1 MEHVDLVEL
10 PMSPAQAAARDI
22 DPDIELLSPAQ
33 LARGAPPPRHIEID
47 DLTGL
52 AVIAA
57 QPAAAMPQHAA
68 AAAAAQPA
76 WVDLTAAGT
85 ATPAHPPRA
94 NGKAAAVTFG
104 GGAAAAASVN
114 LCDDEDDIGGGS
126 AAVAGRKRN
135 RDTAYASSMAQVL
148 EMFPDCSMQYIR
160 DKLEAGMAVEQL
172 SEHLLETKYPKE
184 AAGGGEKPAASTSAS
199 SPEDEFVK
207 LFEDEKGTNWRPAP
221 DYCVHALGMLGIDLR
236 RVFREHNFRYSK
248 TWDFI
253 NEAFAQGAEAYKAKN
268 LILLQSQRPAKSM
281 VAMCPLLA
289 SELEWHK
296 RRRASLQCES
306 DEAMARKLNEE
317 EAEAAGCMYECGCC
331 CSEAPFE
338 EMISCAE
345 GHMFCAN
352 CLKRFVEERLYG
364 LGRAE
369 LSCMDSSGCKA
380 QFPDEF
386 LQRALPEAVYTK
398 FQQKAASAAAAAVCG
413 DALFACPKC
422 GTQAE
427 VPAGVK
433 VFACPQAGC
442 GVQTCVECGEE
453 AHVPFKC
460 SEVESKKQTGGRL
473 SVEEAMTEA
482 KIRTC
487 PKCKARFVKQDGC
500 NKMTITCKAR
510 FVKQDGC
517 NKMTCA
523 CGTLICYICRALIKG
538 YDHFCRQPHCD
549 HKACK
554 KCALFTDSAM
564 DDVQKC
570 ALLTDSAMDD
580 VQACKMGALV
590 TDSATAMKEA
600 GLQALNNVAQEGV
613 ELAEKVDVN
622 KLLDTA
628 CPDPRMMHHAMPH
641 IAAQAQLH
649 RLQMIR
655 QHAAN
660 QQQMRQRQGDA
671 RAAAQARAQQYF
683 ARAEQQAHLRQLQA
697 RQHLQ
702 HMQQMRA
709 AGPMIVPP
717 LPQAMQAPLP
727 PARQRQQ
734 QQQQQAPM

>member
-1 MEHVDLVEL
+1 MEQHVDLVEL
-10 PMSPAQAAARDI
+10 PMSPAQAAARYI
-22 DPDIELLSPAQ
+22 DADIELLSPAQ
-33 LARGAPPPRHIEID
+33 VARGAPPRHIEID
-47 DLTGL
+47 DDLTGP
-52 AVIAA
+52 AVVAA

-68 AAAAAQPA
+68 AA
-76 WVDLTAAGT
+76 
-85 ATPAHPPRA
+85 
-94 NGKAAAVTFG
+94 AAAVTFG

-160 DKLEAGMAVEQL
+160 DKLETGMAVEQL

-184 AAGGGEKPAASTSAS
+184 AAGGGEKPAASTSTS
-199 SPEDEFVK
+199 TPEDAFVK

-221 DYCVHALGMLGIDLR
+221 DYCVHALGMLGIEFRRLNMQSLR
-236 RVFREHNFRYSK
+236 RVFKEHNFRYSK
-248 TWDFI
+248 TWDYI
-253 NEAFAQGAEAYKAKN
+253 NEAFAQGADACKAKN
-268 LILLQSQRPAKSM
+268 LILLQNQRPAKCM

-386 LQRALPEAVYTK
+386 LKRALPEAVYTK

-427 VPAGVK
+427 VPTGVK

-500 NKMTITCKAR
+500 NKMT
-510 FVKQDGC
+510 
-517 NKMTCA
+517 CA

-564 DDVQKC
+564 DDVQ
-570 ALLTDSAMDD
+570 
-580 VQACKMGALV
+580 
-590 TDSATAMKEA
+590 AMKEA

-628 CPDPRMMHHAMPH
+628 RPDPRMTHHAMPH

-671 RAAAQARAQQYF
+671 RAAAQARAQQYI
-683 ARAEQQAHLRQLQA
+683 ARAEQHAHLRQLHA
-697 RQHLQ
+697 RQQLQ

-709 AGPMIVPP
+709 AGPMVVPP
-717 LPQAMQAPLP
+717 LPQAMRAPPP

-734 QQQQQAPM
+734 QQQQAPL